1 MKFFL
6 IFLFL
11 LFNSFS
17 SLFSEIND
25 KILMKVENNI
35 ITNYEFKNKIFRLL
49 ILSDTEINQ
58 KNIDLIKKSA
68 LDALLISELKKIEL
82 SKYPI
87 KINQKQLD
95 TYISKIS
102 ALNLNEL
109 KKKFTQ
115 NNIDYDLYVKEIET
129 ELKWQNL
136 IYSKYSNKINIDEG
150 IINAELKKV
159 LDSQETV
166 EEFNLSEIEIVLESL
181 DENLIKKKIFEIKE
195 KITNQGFEKVAITHS
210 ASLSSNNKG
219 NLGWINSKLLSKEI
233 LNIVK
238 KMSIGSVSEPIIQQ
252 NNLIFLKLN
261 KKRSTDPNEINKE
274 ILKERI
280 LNKKKNELFNLYSR
294 SYLSKLKNN
303 SLIEYK

>member
-6 IFLFL
+6 ILLFL

-25 KILMKVENNI
+25 KILIKVENNI
-35 ITNYEFKNKIFRLL
+35 ITNYEFKNKILRLL
-49 ILSDTEINQ
+49 MFTDTEVNQ
-58 KNIDLIKKSA
+58 KNINLIKKSA
-68 LDALLISELKKIEL
+68 LDSLLISELKKIEL

-87 KINQKQLD
+87 KINQKKLD
-95 TYISKIS
+95 SYISKIS
-102 ALNLNEL
+102 STNVNEL
-109 KKKFTQ
+109 KNKFTQ
-115 NNIDYDLYVKEIET
+115 NNIDYDLYVEEMET

-136 IYSKYSNKINIDEG
+136 IYSKYSNKINIDDS
-150 IINAELKKV
+150 ILNAEIKKV
-159 LDSQETV
+159 LDNQETIK
-166 EEFNLSEIEIVLESL
+166 EFNLSEIEISLESL
-181 DENLIKKKIFEIKE
+181 DENLIKKKTFEIIE
-195 KITNQGFEKVAITHS
+195 KINNQGFEKIAMTHS
-210 ASLSSNNKG
+210 ISLSSSNKG
-219 NLGWINSKLLSKEI
+219 NLGWINSKSLSKEI
-233 LNIVK
+233 LDIVK
-238 KMSIGSVSEPIIQQ
+238 KMSIGSVSDPIIQQ

-261 KKRSTDPNEINKE
+261 KKRFTNPKEINKE

>member
-6 IFLFL
+6 IL
-11 LFNSFS
+11 LFFFLNSFLN
-17 SLFSEIND
+17 LFSEIND

-35 ITNYEFKNKIFRLL
+35 ITNYDFKNKVLRLL
-49 ILSDTEINQ
+49 MFSNTEINQ
-58 KNIDLIKKSA
+58 KNINLIKKSA
-68 LDALLISELKKIEL
+68 LDSLLVSELKKIEL

-87 KINQKQLD
+87 KIDQKQLES
-95 TYISKIS
+95 YISKIS
-102 ALNLNEL
+102 TSNVNEL
-109 KKKFTQ
+109 KKKFNQ
-115 NNIDYDLYVKEIET
+115 NKIDYDLYVDEIET

-136 IYSKYSNKINIDEG
+136 IFSKYSNKINIDEN
-150 IINAELKKV
+150 IINAEVKKV
-159 LDSQETV
+159 LDNQETL
-166 EEFNLSEIEIVLESL
+166 EEFNLSEIEISLESL
-181 DENLIKKKIFEIKE
+181 DENLIKKKTFEIKE
-195 KITNQGFEKVAITHS
+195 KITNQGFEKVAMFHS
-210 ASLSSNNKG
+210 ISLSSNNKG
-219 NLGWINSKLLSKEI
+219 KLGWISSKSLSKKI
-233 LNIVK
+233 LDIVK

-261 KKRSTDPNEINKE
+261 KKRFTDPKKINKE

>member
-6 IFLFL
+6 ILLFL
-11 LFNSFS
+11 LINSFS

-35 ITNYEFKNKIFRLL
+35 ITNYEFKNKILRLL
-49 ILSDTEINQ
+49 ILSDTEVNQ
-58 KNIDLIKKSA
+58 KNINLIKKSA
-68 LDALLISELKKIEL
+68 LDSLLISELKKIEL

-87 KINQKQLD
+87 KINQTQLD

-102 ALNLNEL
+102 ASNVNEL

-115 NNIDYDLYVKEIET
+115 NNIDYDLYVREIET
-129 ELKWQNL
+129 ELKWKNL
-136 IYSKYSNKINIDEG
+136 IFSKYSNKINIDES
-150 IINAELKKV
+150 ILNAEIKKV
-159 LDSQETV
+159 LDNQETIK
-166 EEFNLSEIEIVLESL
+166 EFNLSEIEILLESL
-181 DENLIKKKIFEIKE
+181 DENLIKKKTLEIKE
-195 KITNQGFEKVAITHS
+195 KINNQGFEKVAMTHS
-210 ASLSSNNKG
+210 ISLSSSNKG
-219 NLGWINSKLLSKEI
+219 NLGWINSKSLSKEI
-233 LNIVK
+233 LGIVK
-238 KMSIGSVSEPIIQQ
+238 KMSIGSISKPILQQ

-261 KKRSTDPNEINKE
+261 KKRFTDPKKINKE

-280 LNKKKNELFNLYSR
+280 LDKKKNELFNLYSR